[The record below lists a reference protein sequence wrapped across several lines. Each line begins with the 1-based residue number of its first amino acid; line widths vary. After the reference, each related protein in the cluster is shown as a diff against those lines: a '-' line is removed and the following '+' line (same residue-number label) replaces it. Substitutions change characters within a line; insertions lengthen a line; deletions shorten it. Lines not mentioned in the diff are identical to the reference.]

1 MRFIA
6 VCVLAGALAAPVLAA
21 AQPGDSAPKTKASSF
36 APHPVPPGRSYGMP
50 IQSQILH
57 KRVRKK
63 PDGSSPQ
70 S

>member
-6 VCVLAGALAAPVLAA
+6 VCALAAALAVPVFAG
-21 AQPGDSAPKTKASSF
+21 AQRGDSPPKTKASSF

-57 KRVRKK
+57 KHVRKK